1 MKKFLP
7 LLFWLAFAALPG
19 IRPAVA
25 ADRPA
30 EAPRLVVQ
38 SGHFAV
44 SGAFSPD
51 GKTVVSGGFDY
62 TLKLWDVASGRELR
76 TFAGHRGSVSSVAFS
91 PDGRTVASGGGE
103 VIFDSKD
110 YTIKLWDVATGRE
123 LRTLAG
129 HGGVVNGLAFS
140 PDGKTLV
147 SAGEGGE
154 SGFFKSSDKDDTI
167 KLWDVASGT
176 ELRSFASHGDKIK
189 SVAFSHDGKIVAS
202 GNGSTKDFKRKDNSV
217 SLWDVATGDEIAT
230 WAGHDGNVVSVAFSP
245 DGKRLVSGSD
255 DKTIMLWDVT
265 TGKRIATLAGHS
277 EEVTSVV
284 FSADGRSVLS
294 GSSDK
299 TLKLWDVATGREIK
313 TLAGHGY
320 RVESVA
326 FSPDGKS
333 ALSAGS
339 APNPTE
345 GSALQLWEVGS
356 GKILRTFAGY
366 GSPIYRLDLS
376 PNGRSLAATTVGGE
390 KLMLWDLASGRELR
404 TLVGDGQV
412 VFSPDSRTLATGEKN
427 EHLLLFDV
435 ATGEQLHAIAGRAQ
449 GASDIAFSVDGSLIA
464 AGGIDHA
471 VKLWDVRSGR
481 EQHSFPGSDKS
492 IRSIAFSPDGKA
504 LVSRAHGGKIK
515 LVDVATG
522 EEKPGFVGLEHGADR
537 LAFSPD
543 GRRLISAGG
552 STIKVLDTASGRTLY
567 DFSGHRGQVYDAA
580 LSADGNTI
588 ASAGED
594 QTVRLWNAETGQP
607 LRILTGH
614 SADVGSVA
622 FTPDG
627 KIVVSSSIDRTIKL
641 WRVADGALLA
651 TLSSF
656 TDGHWAVSDPE
667 GRFDASNGGDNPHL
681 HWVFENTPID
691 LAQLKDRYY
700 DPGLLQKIMGFDQE
714 ALRTVPKFEDALL
727 HKWPEVALSADAK
740 NPLRLAI
747 RLTDRGDGY
756 GRVRVRVNGKEVAA
770 DAAAGKTLA
779 GKTAT
784 LVVDLDPER
793 LLPGDN
799 RVDVVA
805 WPAIGHIPSPA
816 AQLVVAGAAARG
828 AVRLA
833 AGKAA
838 VADPVTLHAV
848 VMGVSQYAGA
858 SLRLAFSGKDAA
870 DFATALEL
878 GGARLFGADRV
889 RVHRFSDYAADQ
901 ANTPPAERQPSRDNL
916 RHAFA
921 TIAKEAK
928 AGDIV
933 LVYLAGHGVMTPGA
947 AGEAEYYYLTREA
960 QSTDLADPAV
970 RKLWGISSTEITDA
984 IKAIKA
990 SKQVLVLDTCAAG
1003 GAIDKLVA
1011 KRQIPG
1017 AQVIALEQLKDRTG
1031 MHILAGAAA
1040 DRVSYEA
1047 TQFGQGLLTYAL
1059 LSGMKGAA
1067 LKDEIVDVQRL
1078 FQYTRDEVPRL
1089 ARQIGGIQE
1098 PRLSSPQGESF
1109 AIGCMAE
1116 DDRRKVPLARV
1127 KPMIQRA
1134 SFQDE
1139 ARMVDVLKLGKRFDD
1154 RLKQETYAAAR
1165 GTLVYVDADDFPE
1178 AWQLSGRYRKEPG
1191 GVRVTAKLFR
1201 GDAEKAAFDVLLPA
1215 DEAAQ
1220 TETLLAATIKAME
1233 GK

>member
-1 MKKFLP
+1 MKMP
-7 LLFWLAFAALPG
+7 LSMRFWISCVTLAMSVAAL
-19 IRPAVA
+19 A

-30 EAPRLVVQ
+30 DPPQLVVQ

-51 GKTVVSGGFDY
+51 GKTVVSGGYDY

-76 TFAGHRGSVSSVAFS
+76 SFVGHQGSVSSVAFS
-91 PDGRTVASGGGE
+91 PDGRTVASGGGM
-103 VIFDSKD
+103 VIFSSKD
-110 YTIKLWDVATGRE
+110 HTIKLWDVATGRE

-129 HGGVVNGLAFS
+129 HGGAVNGLAFS

-167 KLWDVASGT
+167 KLWDVASGS
-176 ELRSFASHGDKIK
+176 ELLTFSGHGDEAK
-189 SVAFSHDGKIVAS
+189 SVAFSPDGKTVAS
-202 GNGSTKDFKRKDNSV
+202 GNGSVKDRQRKSNSV
-217 SLWDVATGDEIAT
+217 SLWDVATGKEIAT
-230 WAGHDGNVVSVAFSP
+230 LAGHDEDVVSVAFSP
-245 DGKRLVSGSD
+245 DGKRLVSGSN
-255 DKTIMLWDVT
+255 DKTIRLWDVA
-265 TGKRIATLAGHS
+265 TGKLLATLTGHAKK
-277 EEVTSVV
+277 VTSVV
-284 FSADGRSVLS
+284 FSADGKTVLS
-294 GSSDK
+294 GSADQ
-299 TLKLWDVATGREIK
+299 TLKLWDAAKGREIK
-313 TLAGHGY
+313 TLTGHGY
-320 RVESVA
+320 AIESA
-326 FSPDGKS
+326 TFSPDGKS
-333 ALSAGS
+333 ALSAGM
-339 APNPTE
+339 AFRNGVETPTDV
-345 GSALQLWEVGS
+345 LLLWDVAS
-356 GKILRTFAGY
+356 GKRVRSFAGY
-366 GSPIYRLDLS
+366 GSPVYRLGLS
-376 PNGRSLAATTVGGE
+376 PDGRSLASTAIDG
-390 KLMLWDLASGRELR
+390 KLTLWDFSSGRELR

-412 VFSPDSRTLATGEKN
+412 VFSPDSKTLATGGKEN
-427 EHLLLFDV
+427 HLLLLDV
-435 ATGEQLHAIAGRAQ
+435 ATGHQLHAIAGRAE
-449 GASDIAFSVDGSLIA
+449 GASDIAFSADGNLVA
-464 AGGIDHA
+464 VGGTDHS
-471 VKLWDVRSGR
+471 VELSDVRSGR
-481 EQHSFPGSDKS
+481 KQRSFAGNDKPVE
-492 IRSIAFSPDGKA
+492 SIAFSPDGKRLA
-504 LVSRAHGGKIK
+504 SGADGGEIK
-515 LVDVATG
+515 LFDIATG
-522 EEKPGFVGLEHGADR
+522 KQKLNFSGHKNGVNSIT
-537 LAFSPD
+537 FSPD
-543 GRRLISAGG
+543 GKRLISTG
-552 STIKVLDTASGRTLY
+552 SREIKVWDVASGHNLRVM
-567 DFSGHRGQVYDAA
+567 DSHRGQVHGAA
-580 LSADGNTI
+580 LSADGKII

-594 QTVRLWNAETGQP
+594 KTVRLWDAETGEP
-607 LRILTGH
+607 LHVLTGH

-627 KIVVSSSIDRTIKL
+627 KIVVSSSFDRTIKL

-747 RLTDRGDGY
+747 KLTDRGDGY

-770 DAAAGKTLA
+770 DAAAGKALS

-784 LVVDLDPER
+784 LAIDLDPDR

-805 WPAIGHIPSPA
+805 WPAAGHIPSPA

-828 AVRLA
+828 PVRSAGDKATA
-833 AGKAA
+833 AEA
-838 VADPVTLHAV
+838 VTLHAV
-848 VMGVSQYAGA
+848 VMGVSQYAGSA
-858 SLRLAFSGKDAA
+858 LRLAFSGKDAA

-889 RVHRFSDYAADQ
+889 RIHRFSDYTPGETG
-901 ANTPPAERQPSRDNL
+901 TPPAESLPSRDNL
-916 RHAFA
+916 RRAFEA
-921 TIAKEAK
+921 IANEAK
-928 AGDIV
+928 AGDIL

-947 AGEAEYYYLTREA
+947 AGEAEYYYLAREA

-970 RKLWGISSTEITDA
+970 RKLWGISSSELTDW

-1031 MHILAGAAA
+1031 IHILAGAAA

-1059 LSGMKGAA
+1059 LTGMKGAA

-1109 AIGCMAE
+1109 AIGRMAE
-1116 DDRRKVPLARV
+1116 D
-1127 KPMIQRA
+1127 
-1134 SFQDE
+1134 
-1139 ARMVDVLKLGKRFDD
+1139 MVDVLKLGKRFDD

-1178 AWQLSGRYRKEPG
+1178 AWQLSGRYRKEAG
-1191 GVRVTAKLFR
+1191 GVRVTAKLFQ
-1201 GDAEKAAFDVLLPA
+1201 GDAEKAAFEVVLPA

-1233 GK
+1233 SKQ